1 MASGSMPGGTIE
13 NYELGFTASH
23 EVGHWLGVAHRF
35 QNGCS
40 TTGDRVDDTP
50 AERFPTSGCPEGQDT
65 CTDPGVDP
73 IHNYMDYS
81 YDACYEEF
89 TAGQAKRMAQQW
101 LYVRARS
108 RGSAAELVL
117 VIARELLQQLE
128 GGGLG
133 GRRRHLA
140 AAEVLQLRVEA
151 RVHGDLVAAGVLQH
165 DRGAAARLAL
175 AGIRAGGSAR
185 RRQDRHGQLAP
196 VTDRVGLLRLV
207 HVREV
212 VLVALGERGDRRP
225 QGRIAQ

>member
-13 NYELGFTASH
+13 NYDLGFTASH

-101 LYVRARS
+101 LYFRT
-108 RGSAAELVL
+108 
-117 VIARELLQQLE
+117 
-128 GGGLG
+128 
-133 GRRRHLA
+133 
-140 AAEVLQLRVEA
+140 
-151 RVHGDLVAAGVLQH
+151 
-165 DRGAAARLAL
+165 
-175 AGIRAGGSAR
+175 
-185 RRQDRHGQLAP
+185 P
-196 VTDRVGLLRLV
+196 
-207 HVREV
+207 
-212 VLVALGERGDRRP
+212 
-225 QGRIAQ
+225 